1 MMWARFTQNYAFS
14 EQGSCHKLSQ
24 AHHTSCR
31 AAARKMVAGV
41 KGVAFLDGDTMAVTS
56 STKGEL
62 FLVSKASQSVLRRV
76 ELDVKAESLCAVP
89 GTRRVLVADGRGTLC
104 CVDTATEPA
113 TVACVAGS
121 AHHAGGAMRLTSV
134 AAWDDRTCFAAGAV
148 RGDKTRC
155 SVRRVDLVKNEV
167 AEDALL
173 EAPMVRALLA
183 EPDRG
188 RLLAGAIDCAD
199 EESDDC
205 ATRLVALHASND
217 FAGPPEVLATL
228 DFFVHAVSRHSEDVY
243 VLLARHSGSK
253 WEAPVKVVR
262 LHAAGHSVLVSVQ
275 GIHATL
281 PISHGGAIAGL
292 SYAGLMGGVFGVRAG
307 REHAMAVAPDGTLV
321 TGCVDKSSR
330 GILQLWNLEVPDAAA
345 GTGSTETTAA
355 A

>member
-1 MMWARFTQNYAFS
+1 
-14 EQGSCHKLSQ
+14 
-24 AHHTSCR
+24 
-31 AAARKMVAGV
+31 
-41 KGVAFLDGDTMAVTS
+41 MAVTS

-134 AAWDDRTCFAAGAV
+134 AAWDERTCFAAGAV

-217 FAGPPEVLATL
+217 FAGPPEVLATV
-228 DFFVHAVSRHSEDVY
+228 DFFVHAASRHSEDVY
-243 VLLARHSGSK
+243 VLLARHSGS
-253 WEAPVKVVR
+253 
-262 LHAAGHSVLVSVQ
+262 Q

-345 GTGSTETTAA
+345 GTGSTATTAA

>member
-121 AHHAGGAMRLTSV
+121 AHHVGGAMRLTSV
-134 AAWDDRTCFAAGAV
+134 AAWDDATCFAALG
-148 RGDKTRC
+148 
-155 SVRRVDLVKNEV
+155 L
-167 AEDALL
+167 
-173 EAPMVRALLA
+173 RA
-183 EPDRG
+183 
-188 RLLAGAIDCAD
+188 
-199 EESDDC
+199 SD
-205 ATRLVALHASND
+205 
-217 FAGPPEVLATL
+217 
-228 DFFVHAVSRHSEDVY
+228 
-243 VLLARHSGSK
+243 
-253 WEAPVKVVR
+253 
-262 LHAAGHSVLVSVQ
+262 
-275 GIHATL
+275 L
-281 PISHGGAIAGL
+281 PISATDVWASGAAQPLPPLRELHYVAKAVPAEGG
-292 SYAGLMGGVFGVRAG
+292 
-307 REHAMAVAPDGTLV
+307 HAFLKLFTPAAV
-321 TGCVDKSSR
+321 
-330 GILQLWNLEVPDAAA
+330 
-345 GTGSTETTAA
+345 
-355 A
+355 